1 MRGDDA
7 LFIACVKGIPN
18 QTSVVWL
25 PAVQVRLQELDEQLE
40 ALAEE
45 QRQEEQLDTSRQQQ
59 GGTQRTA
66 QQPEHGAASSG
77 GGRWRP
83 CDEAVSYLRTCP
95 ELRRTD
101 GAPFGRVMG
110 RLCDV
115 LQLRPGASTGPG
127 TSTAAANQLGTE
139 STAAVAVN
147 AVLSEQCQLASCLV
161 VTDRRAAE
169 QVGAGRVAGRM
180 GNNVL

>member
-1 MRGDDA
+1 MREGGA
-7 LFIACVKGIPN
+7 LFR
-18 QTSVVWL
+18 TSVSWVFL
-25 PAVQVRLQELDEQLE
+25 MCERVRVLFASSVQVRLEEVDEQLE

-45 QRQEEQLDTSRQQQ
+45 QRQEEQPDTTRQQQ
-59 GGTQRTA
+59 GGTQRA
-66 QQPEHGAASSG
+66 ARQLEHGDGGSG
-77 GGRWRP
+77 GGRWQP
-83 CDEAVSYLRTCP
+83 YDEAVAYLRTCP

-115 LQLRPGASTGPG
+115 LQLCPGDSTGPG
-127 TSTAAANQLGTE
+127 TGTTTTGQLCTE

-169 QVGAGRVAGRM
+169 EVGA
-180 GNNVL
+180 